1 MLNDTKLPQLENTI
15 RTSYTIDDLKTTCC
29 PIQRASFP
37 EPILRYK
44 FIGDNWTVRLMLRA
58 CRKRYRCI
66 KYYTKLKNGA
76 EALGSSTPVCW
87 RGGGESFRV
96 ERRWKW
102 MKHQIYTHYSMCRPQ
117 WNYFVT
123 MVHCVRN
130 VQLFCI
136 YYWPVF
142 GSRDALQQCISFCFP
157 EKSGV
162 WTNKLGRLLSNPIYI
177 F

>member
-87 RGGGESFRV
+87 RGGGRASGWSGAGNEWNTRYIRIIQCVDRNEITLSQWCIACV
-96 ERRWKW
+96 
-102 MKHQIYTHYSMCRPQ
+102 MC
-117 WNYFVT
+117 NYFVSIIGPFLVLET
-123 MVHCVRN
+123 PYSN
-130 VQLFCI
+130 VFRFVSPKKAVYERI
-136 YYWPVF
+136 
-142 GSRDALQQCISFCFP
+142 
-157 EKSGV
+157 
-162 WTNKLGRLLSNPIYI
+162 N
-177 F
+177 